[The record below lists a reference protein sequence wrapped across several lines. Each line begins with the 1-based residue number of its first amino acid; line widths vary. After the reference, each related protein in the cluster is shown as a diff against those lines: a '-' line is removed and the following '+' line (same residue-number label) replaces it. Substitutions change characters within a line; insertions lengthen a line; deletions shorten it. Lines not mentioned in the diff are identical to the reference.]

1 MMLVPVVMVPVP
13 VSVQSLQ
20 QLPNAS
26 PPFMASESGKITL
39 APAVQ
44 EGFHKTRMC
53 RAFQEGRCALG
64 EACRFAHS
72 QTQLVS
78 MPDLTKTK
86 LCLNFFRK
94 KCQDPNCKFA
104 HGHDE
109 LRSTQGLYKTGLCR
123 GWAAGNCRFG
133 ACCRF
138 AHGAEELQTADRVP
152 ISSPPGNWTTVDA
165 TASERTL
172 PPLSKHQETSD
183 SRLGKV
189 HLGQLWSDMDNEDD
203 LVSADIDAKDSD
215 NGSSLA
221 TAVPE
226 SSHVRTSKD
235 RFIDSNCL
243 DGCSSVC
250 SEAEVQTTLKL
261 TGLSVTATRSS
272 LLELVD
278 SQGLAGEYDFVYLP
292 ADFKSIGRGLGYAF
306 VNFVS
311 EESALTALRLLAT
324 SAAMDV
330 RWSDT
335 QGLDTYIERFRN
347 SPLMHDDVLDE
358 AKPVVFRQGVR
369 VAFPPPTRAIT
380 RPHMRRTRQLLRPRR

>member
-138 AHGAEELQTADRVP
+138 AHGAEELQTAHRVP
-152 ISSPPGNWTTVDA
+152 IDCPLGNWTA
-165 TASERTL
+165 TDTRAF
-172 PPLSKHQETSD
+172 ETSLSRLANPESMTD

-189 HLGQLWSDMDNEDD
+189 HSGQLWSDMDNEDD
-203 LVSADIDAKDSD
+203 LDSAEIDGKDSS
-215 NGSSLA
+215 NESSLS
-221 TAVPE
+221 TAAPGSNHLKASRD
-226 SSHVRTSKD
+226 SSV
-235 RFIDSNCL
+235 DSDCL
-243 DGCSSVC
+243 DSCLSIGFE
-250 SEAEVQTTLKL
+250 SEAQTTLKL
-261 TGLSVTATRSS
+261 TGLSRTATRSS
-272 LLELVD
+272 LLELLD
-278 SQGLAGEYDFVYLP
+278 SRGLVGTYDFVYLP
-292 ADFKSIGRGLGYAF
+292 SDFKSNGGGFGYAF
-306 VNFVS
+306 VNFIS
-311 EESALTALRLLAT
+311 GESASMALRQLAT
-324 SAAMDV
+324 SCDLEL
-330 RWSDT
+330 RWSDF
-335 QGLDTYIERFRN
+335 QGLDMYIDRFRN
-347 SPLMHDDVLDE
+347 SPVMHDDVSDE
-358 AKPVVFRQGVR
+358 AKPALFRQGVR
-369 VAFPPPTRAIT
+369 VAFPLPTRAIT
-380 RPHMRRTRQLLRPRR
+380 RPRIRRIRQ